1 MEDKLQI
8 MLVDDEEIVGKRLK
22 SSLERDGYSIEFFLT
37 GAEALK
43 RLGEKHFD
51 IVVTDIR
58 IDEIDGLEILD
69 AVIESSPDTKTIM
82 ITGYATAEI
91 AREAMAKGAFDF
103 IAKPF
108 RPKDLRE
115 VILKAAKQIKKA

>member
-1 MEDKLQI
+1 MEDRLQI

-22 SSLERDGYSIEFFLT
+22 SSLEKEGYAIEFFLT
-37 GAEALK
+37 GSEALK
-43 RLGEKHFD
+43 RLDEKHFD

-69 AVIESSPDTKTIM
+69 AVMENSPETKTIM

-91 AREAMAKGAFDF
+91 AREALAKGAFDF

-115 VILKAAKQIKKA
+115 VIIKAARQIKRD